1 MRPAQAS
8 APRVRVMRGRPRT
21 LPSYVLLGLALM
33 LLLFPIYWMLL
44 TATLHD
50 DRLLTYP
57 PVFFPAP
64 SSVFLRP
71 FVRIFANRPVLYW
84 LLNSVYVSGLTTV
97 ISLSISALGGYSL
110 SRIKTPE
117 SRIMGA
123 MLLLVRML
131 PGTLLIAPLYIVF
144 HRLHLIDNLVTL
156 VIANTSYIIP
166 FGVWM
171 MKGFF
176 DGIPKEIEE
185 SAQVDG
191 CTIFGAFARV
201 TLPLSRPGLVA
212 TAMYC
217 FVLSWGEFLFARTLI
232 NSANKGTI
240 TAGVTTYIGDMNISW
255 NDMMAASLLACLP
268 VLLIFFFLEKHLV
281 RGLVAGSIK

>member
-1 MRPAQAS
+1 
-8 APRVRVMRGRPRT
+8 
-21 LPSYVLLGLALM
+21 M

-57 PVFFPAP
+57 PIFFPVP
-64 SSVFLRP
+64 STLFLHP

-84 LLNSVYVSGLTTV
+84 LFNSVYVSGLTTV
-97 ISLSISALGGYSL
+97 ISLGVSALGGYSL

-117 SRIMGA
+117 SRVMGA

-144 HRLHLIDNLVTL
+144 HRLHLIDSLVTL
-156 VIANTSYIIP
+156 VIANTSYIVP

-191 CTIFGAFARV
+191 CTILGAFARV
-201 TLPLSRPGLVA
+201 TLPLSKPGLVA

-217 FVLSWGEFLFARTLI
+217 FVLSWGELLFARTLI

-240 TAGVTTYIGDMNISW
+240 TAGVTTYIGDMSISW

-268 VLLIFFFLEKHLV
+268 VLIIFLFLEKHLV